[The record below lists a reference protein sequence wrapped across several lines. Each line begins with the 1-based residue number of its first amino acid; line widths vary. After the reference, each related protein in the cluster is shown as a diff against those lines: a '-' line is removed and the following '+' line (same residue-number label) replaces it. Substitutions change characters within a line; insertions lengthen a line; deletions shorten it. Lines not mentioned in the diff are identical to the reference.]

1 MIGLDAI
8 FVFTLGLV
16 IGSFL
21 NVCIYRIPI
30 EKSIIYPP
38 SSCPNCNMRIK
49 WYDNIPI
56 ISYMVLRGKCRYCKQ
71 PISPI
76 YPLIELLS
84 GLLSLSVFF
93 KYGYSFQTIAFLI
106 FTYALIVGSVIDIK
120 HYIIPDRISLGLIII
135 GIMFSYFLPIGI
147 KNSVIGA
154 LFGFAILYIIA
165 LFGKLAFK
173 KDAMGGGDIKLLSG
187 IGAFLGIKGVFFT
200 LLLSSFLGS
209 LIGLL
214 LIAAHKKDMASRLP
228 FGPYLS
234 AAAICYIF
242 FGEWLLKALY
252 GF

>member
-1 MIGLDAI
+1 MIGLNAI

-84 GLLSLSVFF
+84 GLLSLSIFF
-93 KYGYSFQTIAFLI
+93 QYGYSFQTIAFLI

-120 HYIIPDRISLGLIII
+120 HYIIPDRISLGLITI